1 MTPISLTIGIAFKRR
16 ERALIEIA
24 KFRSFAFQLFLA
36 HSLWDWDVD
45 GKDQGRKGVAKMDW
59 VGHADDVLTELVAM
73 GDELCRFLTM
83 PTSSRSRYDVL
94 YQLAQTKMKLSF
106 LACPSLHYI
115 LTQASSYKNRKTRSS
130 SYCRSSL

>member
-45 GKDQGRKGVAKMDW
+45 GKDKGRKGVATMDW

-83 PTSSRSRYDVL
+83 PTSSRSRYNVM
-94 YQLAQTKMKLSF
+94 YKLASVKMKLS
-106 LACPSLHYI
+106 L
-115 LTQASSYKNRKTRSS
+115 LTYLTAFNFNSGIELQKQEDSKQQERQR
-130 SYCRSSL
+130 